1 MNTYVKVSILL
12 MFNLKMKEMLG
23 ILEFHLKAFKS
34 SCICFEDSRILARV
48 DLWKQGHFHS
58 QMMLLIFSE

>member
-12 MFNLKMKEMLG
+12 MFNLKMKEKLG
-23 ILEFHLKAFKS
+23 ILEFHLKALKS

-48 DLWKQGHFHS
+48 DDVIQDRNHLQIQIKRKN
-58 QMMLLIFSE
+58 